1 MSLEERIIVRL
12 YDEEKCFGPGMEE
25 LLERVKVHHSLRAAA
40 MSMQMAYSKAWTI
53 IRRAEDAMG
62 FCLLVSATGGRG
74 GGGAVL
80 TPEAELLVKQYRS
93 YQQDLAA
100 YAHTR
105 FPEYFRAFLSEEAAA
120 PPTDGK
126 EKTPC

>member
-25 LLERVKVHHSLRAAA
+25 LL
-40 MSMQMAYSKAWTI
+40 
-53 IRRAEDAMG
+53 
-62 FCLLVSATGGRG
+62 
-74 GGGAVL
+74 
-80 TPEAELLVKQYRS
+80 VKQDRS

>member
-1 MSLEERIIVRL
+1 MSLHERIIVRL
-12 YDEEKCFGPGMEE
+12 YDEEKCFGPGMAE

-53 IRRAEDAMG
+53 IRRAEDTMG
-62 FCLLVSATGGRG
+62 FRLLISVTGGRG

-80 TPEAELLVKQYRS
+80 TPEAELLVQQYRS

-100 YAHTR
+100 YAHAR
-105 FPEYFRAFLSEEAAA
+105 FPAYFRAFLPEEAAQ
-120 PPTDGK
+120 PPVDGK
-126 EKTPC
+126 ERTQC